1 MAPTPIFWVFM
12 YILHPFLTEVD
23 FKSNKCD
30 FISHKFGSHYFSH
43 RLIYIYL
50 ALGITRSSIYRIV
63 CFPIFYPRIFSEI
76 FFSLKVEMSALHP
89 NKIKYYH
96 DLTKYYSTFFVV
108 VVQWQEPLKVQP
120 LNIIQKFFDKN
131 LTYKI
136 LTLQFSNFLRG
147 HNLKVF
153 SS

>member
-1 MAPTPIFWVFM
+1 MSPTPIFCVFIV
-12 YILHPFLTEVD
+12 YIIHPFLTEVD

-30 FISHKFGSHYFSH
+30 FISHKFCSHYFSHH

-50 ALGITRSSIYRIV
+50 AIGIMWSLMYRIV
-63 CFPIFYPRIFSEI
+63 RFRIFYPRMFSEI

-108 VVQWQEPLKVQP
+108 EVQWQEPLKNSAV
-120 LNIIQKFFDKN
+120 KKN
-131 LTYKI
+131 SKI
-136 LTLQFSNFLRG
+136 LWLKF
-147 HNLKVF
+147 NL
-153 SS
+153 